1 MALKRLKTKKS
12 KRQSGRLKHKIEKK
26 VREHNRKMRRE
37 TKKNPKK
44 GGKKQKLIQ
53 IPNICPF
60 KEEILKDVEESKK
73 RNEEERNRRR
83 EAFKQ
88 QKKENKFKNLQDLV
102 VDATNRE
109 DVHSSTHVDNADEK
123 EYRPSISKEQ
133 SLKQYFKEFNKVIQ
147 NADVV
152 LEVVDARDPLGTRC
166 NEVERAVRSASG
178 NKRLV
183 LILNK
188 ADLVPRENLNNW
200 IRYFRRF
207 GPVTAF
213 KASTQDQTSKLG
225 RRKFNQTKTEK
236 ALQGS
241 VCVGAELLMSMLG
254 NYCRNKGIKTSIRVG
269 VVGIPNVGKS
279 SIINSLTRGK
289 TCSVGCTPGIT
300 KVMQEVELDS
310 KIKLIDCPGI
320 VFTNAG
326 KESSE
331 AVVLKNVQRVGDV
344 KDPFTIAESV
354 LKRASKQYFCNL
366 YDITEYDSFEEFF
379 AKKAARMGKFLRKGV
394 PDVVAAARSVLN
406 DWNSGKIKYCT
417 QPPET
422 ERREDIHVSASIVQS
437 DAREF
442 EVENFEAMESEI
454 LNNCFV
460 KSEEVMEVTSNGPV
474 EMKMSLDDTETKKSI
489 HPVVNESEI
498 PNKKK
503 RKIMDTN
510 DTSTVDS
517 VMNLEVHMVYESH
530 YDMYYMSVY
539 GITQFWIASYSF
551 TLQTS
556 EIQWWPRS
564 PVESVVKFSRPQVS
578 NMRTIVPL
586 GNYLPKVIR
595 L

>member
-12 KRQSGRLKHKIEKK
+12 KRLSGRLKHKIEKK
-26 VREHNRKMRRE
+26 VREHTRKVRRE

-44 GGKKQKLIQ
+44 GSKKQKLIQ

-60 KEEILKDVEESKK
+60 KEDILKEVEEAKK
-73 RNEEERNRRR
+73 RQEEERNRRR
-83 EAFKQ
+83 EAFKKQ
-88 QKKENKFKNLQDLV
+88 RNDNKIKNLQDLV
-102 VDATNRE
+102 EDAAVRSE
-109 DVHSSTHVDNADEK
+109 VHSSTNLDSIVDEK
-123 EYRPSISKEQ
+123 AYSTGGNKEQ
-133 SLKQYFKEFNKVIQ
+133 SLKQYFKEFKKVIQ
-147 NADVV
+147 NADVI

-166 NEVERAVRSASG
+166 SEVEQAVRSSPG

-188 ADLVPRENLNNW
+188 ADLVPRENLNSW

-213 KASTQDQTSKLG
+213 KASTQDQSSKLG
-225 RRKFNQTKTEK
+225 RRKLNQTKTEK
-236 ALQGS
+236 AMQGS

-320 VFTNAG
+320 VFTNFG
-326 KESSE
+326 KANTE
-331 AVVLKNVQRVGDV
+331 AVVLKNAQRVGDV
-344 KDPFTIAESV
+344 KDPFTVAESV
-354 LKRASKQYFCNL
+354 LKRASKDYFCKL

-379 AKKAARMGKFLRKGV
+379 AKKAARMGKFLKKGV

-417 QPPET
+417 QPPE
-422 ERREDIHVSASIVQS
+422 EEQRNDIHLSAAIVHS

-442 EVENFEAMESEI
+442 DVDNFEAMETEI
-454 LNNCFV
+454 LNKFDV
-460 KSEEVMEVTSNGPV
+460 KSDEVMQIISSGPV
-474 EMKMSLDDTETKKSI
+474 EMAINDTDLKQTGKVI
-489 HPVVNESEI
+489 INE
-498 PNKKK
+498 NLTAGKK
-503 RKIMDTN
+503 RKLKE
-510 DTSTVDS
+510 TSEESKVDP
-517 VMNLEVHMVYESH
+517 VMNLEGNQTLNKNVKDQIKKRKKQNARSEKKISQITDVLDGFSLETGTDDK
-530 YDMYYMSVY
+530 YDFNEDYPIDSA
-539 GITQFWIASYSF
+539 Q
-551 TLQTS
+551 
-556 EIQWWPRS
+556 
-564 PVESVVKFSRPQVS
+564 
-578 NMRTIVPL
+578 
-586 GNYLPKVIR
+586 
-595 L
+595 